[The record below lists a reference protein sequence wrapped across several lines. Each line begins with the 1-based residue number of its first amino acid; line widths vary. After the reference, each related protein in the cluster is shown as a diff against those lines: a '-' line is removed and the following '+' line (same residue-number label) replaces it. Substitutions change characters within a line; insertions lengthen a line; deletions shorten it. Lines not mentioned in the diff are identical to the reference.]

1 MMIEPR
7 TKSVEAGVW
16 AKLGAGIKI
25 GLGIRQTGHSG
36 WLFGQRESLKANSP
50 KRDKQKTTISIRSD
64 QIDSEVF
71 RGSVKL
77 IQARAT
83 KGVITIKLAVRT
95 GPLSKQRGWKE
106 R

>member
-16 AKLGAGIKI
+16 VKLGAGIKDWAWHQAKRTF
-25 GLGIRQTGHSG
+25 GLA
-36 WLFGQRESLKANSP
+36 LAKESLKANSP

-64 QIDSEVF
+64 QIDSGGFSRISWVNP
-71 RGSVKL
+71 G
-77 IQARAT
+77 QAT
-83 KGVITIKLAVRT
+83 KGVIINQT
-95 GPLSKQRGWKE
+95 GGADWPLSVQRGWKE